1 MNIKFFTGSTDFP
14 DYRSITSATN
24 TQKTSA
30 GREAGDYD
38 KISLNKSP
46 YPEDDMSFARVLARE
61 AAARLE
67 AGVSSE
73 RVLSLKQQ
81 VEGYHDRMDGILKR
95 EQVYILKLR
104 GLEQKRLRLAEA
116 MGWKG
121 LTFRQILS
129 QSTSEQAG
137 RLSPLFTR
145 LDSQIKHLREV
156 KDTAERMIQVR
167 LREFNMILSSTT
179 GGGCDENGV
188 PVKGPSSFFHDRY
201 V

>member
-14 DYRSITSATN
+14 DYRSITFATN

-30 GREAGDYD
+30 GREAGDCD

-81 VEGYHDRMDGILKR
+81 VESGTYRPDARRIAEKLLGYR
-95 EQVYILKLR
+95 
-104 GLEQKRLRLAEA
+104 
-116 MGWKG
+116 
-121 LTFRQILS
+121 
-129 QSTSEQAG
+129 
-137 RLSPLFTR
+137 
-145 LDSQIKHLREV
+145 
-156 KDTAERMIQVR
+156 
-167 LREFNMILSSTT
+167 
-179 GGGCDENGV
+179 
-188 PVKGPSSFFHDRY
+188 
-201 V
+201 

>member
-14 DYRSITSATN
+14 DYRSIPSATN

-81 VEGYHDRMDGILKR
+81 VESGTYRPDARRIAEKLLGYR
-95 EQVYILKLR
+95 
-104 GLEQKRLRLAEA
+104 
-116 MGWKG
+116 
-121 LTFRQILS
+121 
-129 QSTSEQAG
+129 
-137 RLSPLFTR
+137 
-145 LDSQIKHLREV
+145 
-156 KDTAERMIQVR
+156 
-167 LREFNMILSSTT
+167 
-179 GGGCDENGV
+179 
-188 PVKGPSSFFHDRY
+188 
-201 V
+201 

>member
-24 TQKTSA
+24 TKTSA

-81 VEGYHDRMDGILKR
+81 VESGTYRPDARRIAEKLLGYR
-95 EQVYILKLR
+95 
-104 GLEQKRLRLAEA
+104 
-116 MGWKG
+116 
-121 LTFRQILS
+121 
-129 QSTSEQAG
+129 
-137 RLSPLFTR
+137 
-145 LDSQIKHLREV
+145 
-156 KDTAERMIQVR
+156 
-167 LREFNMILSSTT
+167 
-179 GGGCDENGV
+179 
-188 PVKGPSSFFHDRY
+188 
-201 V
+201 

>member
-73 RVLSLKQQ
+73 RVLSS
-81 VEGYHDRMDGILKR
+81 R
-95 EQVYILKLR
+95 
-104 GLEQKRLRLAEA
+104 
-116 MGWKG
+116 W
-121 LTFRQILS
+121 S
-129 QSTSEQAG
+129 QE
-137 RLSPLFTR
+137 P
-145 LDSQIKHLREV
+145 I
-156 KDTAERMIQVR
+156 
-167 LREFNMILSSTT
+167 
-179 GGGCDENGV
+179 V
-188 PVKGPSSFFHDRY
+188 PTPGA
-201 V
+201 

>member
-14 DYRSITSATN
+14 DYRSITSAN

-81 VEGYHDRMDGILKR
+81 VESGTYHPDARRIAEKLLGYR
-95 EQVYILKLR
+95 
-104 GLEQKRLRLAEA
+104 
-116 MGWKG
+116 
-121 LTFRQILS
+121 
-129 QSTSEQAG
+129 
-137 RLSPLFTR
+137 
-145 LDSQIKHLREV
+145 
-156 KDTAERMIQVR
+156 
-167 LREFNMILSSTT
+167 
-179 GGGCDENGV
+179 
-188 PVKGPSSFFHDRY
+188 
-201 V
+201 

>member
-14 DYRSITSATN
+14 DYRSITSTTN

-81 VEGYHDRMDGILKR
+81 VESGAYRPDARRIAEKLLGYR
-95 EQVYILKLR
+95 
-104 GLEQKRLRLAEA
+104 
-116 MGWKG
+116 
-121 LTFRQILS
+121 
-129 QSTSEQAG
+129 
-137 RLSPLFTR
+137 
-145 LDSQIKHLREV
+145 
-156 KDTAERMIQVR
+156 
-167 LREFNMILSSTT
+167 
-179 GGGCDENGV
+179 
-188 PVKGPSSFFHDRY
+188 
-201 V
+201 